1 MVYAEEIAMSTITPT
16 EIARQIAEAYR
27 EHDDAK
33 VRSLTEQA
41 IALFGRN
48 AMLAVLE
55 DTRNAVALMPLE
67 DRKRDF
73 ELAVLDKLEARNG
86 GDQNLTVGEVLT
98 VAEVEGL
105 AAMFR
110 LNVTAD
116 GEIRDALQ

>member
-1 MVYAEEIAMSTITPT
+1 MSTITPT
-16 EIARQIAEAYR
+16 EIAHQIAEAYR
-27 EHDDAK
+27 EYDDAR

-41 IALFGRN
+41 IALFGRE

-55 DTRNAVALMPLE
+55 ENRNAVALMPLE

-86 GDQNLTVGEVLT
+86 DDQNLTVGEALT
-98 VAEVEGL
+98 VAEVEDL

-110 LNVTAD
+110 LKVTSD
-116 GEIRDALQ
+116 GEIRDAVQ